1 MVKGKIDNDY
11 LDNSYTSIEQKKE
24 LERYQKYLK
33 SIKKYDPLDEEEY
46 LFLTRKLGN
55 IINQNE
61 KLSDI
66 EVLELTTKLQ
76 KIEYTQE
83 YTVELL
89 ELTRQIKKI
98 TKIVDKE
105 LPKVSKKEN
114 PCRQVFK
121 SLTAT
126 SILPKIKPGQKAVE
140 EPKKIAIK
148 KEEEKKE
155 KVKEKPKKIEE
166 DRLTLKGL
174 VEKNN
179 RNNPTVE
186 HFDTQRIQTIRTSI
200 EKRTVPKK
208 KVSKSSK
215 VFWNISFYASII
227 LLLVLVY
234 NFVKWEVENVLV
246 SNQITSIYE
255 QVVLEDTVTTGAI
268 TDVGDL
274 PVVDEEKEEE
284 KQEEVIKPVQPSR
297 PNDYWYYMS
306 MSMLNVNFDELTKK
320 NPDTVGWIKVNGGNV
335 NYPYVQTTNNDYY
348 LNHSFD
354 RSYNGAGWVFLDYR
368 NDPNNYGRNN
378 IIYAHSRLDNTMFGS
393 LRDII
398 TPNWYNNTNNHI
410 VKTSTKTSNAIWQ
423 VFSVYTIK
431 PESYYIKTKFSDDEF
446 TTFINTI
453 SSRSVHDF
461 GVEVTIDDKILTL
474 STCYFDNKRVVLH
487 AKLIRLEEK

>member
-1 MVKGKIDNDY
+1 MTKDKINNDY
-11 LDNSYTSIEQKKE
+11 LDNIDISIEQRKE
-24 LERYQKYLK
+24 LDRYQKYLK
-33 SIKKYDPLDEEEY
+33 SIKTYDPLDEEEY
-46 LFLTRKLGN
+46 LFLTRELGN

-66 EVLELTTKLQ
+66 EVLELTRKLE
-76 KIEYTQE
+76 KIENTKD

-114 PCRQVFK
+114 PRRQIFK

-126 SILPKIKPGQKAVE
+126 SLLPKIKPGMKAKEEIKVE
-140 EPKKIAIK
+140 VK
-148 KEEEKKE
+148 KEE
-155 KVKEKPKKIEE
+155 VPIKPKKVEE

-179 RNNPTVE
+179 RNNPIVD
-186 HFDTQRIQTIRTSI
+186 HFDTQKIQTIRTSMK
-200 EKRTVPKK
+200 KRVLPKK
-208 KVSKSSK
+208 KESKASK
-215 VFWNISFYASII
+215 IFWNISFYASLV

-246 SNQITSIYE
+246 QKQINNIYE
-255 QVVLEDTVTTGAI
+255 KVVLEDTVSVGAI
-268 TDVGDL
+268 TNVSDL
-274 PVVDEEKEEE
+274 PVVEEE
-284 KQEEVIKPVQPSR
+284 KKEEVIKPVQPSR

-320 NPDTVGWIKVNGGNV
+320 NNDTAGWVQVNGGNI
-335 NYPYVQTTNNDYY
+335 NYPYVHTTNNDYY

-354 RSYNGAGWVFLDYR
+354 KSYNGAGWVFLDYR

-393 LRDII
+393 LREVI
-398 TPNWYNNTNNHI
+398 TPVWYNNTNNHI

-431 PESYYIKTKFSDDEF
+431 PESYYIKTKFSDDDF
-446 TTFINTI
+446 LTFINTI

>member
-1 MVKGKIDNDY
+1 MTKDKINNDY
-11 LDNSYTSIEQKKE
+11 LDNIDISSEQRKE
-24 LERYQKYLK
+24 LDRYQKYLK
-33 SIKKYDPLDEEEY
+33 SIKTYDPLDEEEY
-46 LFLTRKLGN
+46 LFLTRELGN

-66 EVLELTTKLQ
+66 EVLELTRKLE
-76 KIEYTQE
+76 KIENTKD

-114 PCRQVFK
+114 PRRQIFK

-126 SILPKIKPGQKAVE
+126 SLLPKIKPSMKAKEEIKVE
-140 EPKKIAIK
+140 VK
-148 KEEEKKE
+148 KEE
-155 KVKEKPKKIEE
+155 VPIKPKKVEE

-179 RNNPTVE
+179 RNNPIVD
-186 HFDTQRIQTIRTSI
+186 HFDTQKIQTIRTSMK
-200 EKRTVPKK
+200 KRVLPKK
-208 KVSKSSK
+208 KESKASK
-215 VFWNISFYASII
+215 IFWNISFYASLV

-234 NFVKWEVENVLV
+234 NFVKWEIENVLV
-246 SNQITSIYE
+246 QKQINNIYE
-255 QVVLEDTVTTGAI
+255 KVVLEDIVSVGAI
-268 TDVGDL
+268 TNVSDL
-274 PVVDEEKEEE
+274 PVVEEE
-284 KQEEVIKPVQPSR
+284 KKEEVIKPAQPSR

-320 NPDTVGWIKVNGGNV
+320 NNDTAGWVQVNGGNI
-335 NYPYVQTTNNDYY
+335 NYPYVHTTNNDYY

-354 RSYNGAGWVFLDYR
+354 KSYNGAGWVFLDYR

-393 LRDII
+393 LREVI
-398 TPNWYNNTNNHI
+398 TPVWYNNTNNHI

-431 PESYYIKTKFSDDEF
+431 PESYYIKTKFSDDDF
-446 TTFINTI
+446 LTFINTI

>member
-1 MVKGKIDNDY
+1 MDNDY
-11 LDNSYTSIEQKKE
+11 LDNLDTSIEQQKE
-24 LERYQKYLK
+24 LDRYQKYLK
-33 SIKKYDPLDEEEY
+33 SIKKYDPFDKEEY
-46 LFLTRKLGN
+46 LFLTRELET
-55 IINQNE
+55 IINKNE

-76 KIEYTQE
+76 KIENTKD

-98 TKIVDKE
+98 TKIVDKD
-105 LPKVSKKEN
+105 LPKLSKKEN
-114 PCRQVFK
+114 PRRQVFK

-126 SILPKIKPGQKAVE
+126 SILPKIKPVMKKMVVE
-140 EPKKIAIK
+140 EKNIEVKQI
-148 KEEEKKE
+148 EEKKVD
-155 KVKEKPKKIEE
+155 KQKKEE

-179 RNNPTVE
+179 KNNPIVD
-186 HFDTQRIQTIRTSI
+186 HFDTQKIQKIRTSM
-200 EKRTVPKK
+200 EKRVVPKK
-208 KVSKSSK
+208 KISKASK
-215 VFWNISFYASII
+215 IFWNISFYASLM

-234 NFVKWEVENVLV
+234 NFVKWEFENVQV

-255 QVVLEDTVTTGAI
+255 DVIFEDTVSAGAI
-268 TDVGDL
+268 TDVSDL
-274 PVVDEEKEEE
+274 PVVEEEKEEE
-284 KQEEVIKPVQPSR
+284 EVVKPIQPSR

-320 NPDTVGWIKVNGGNV
+320 NSDTAGWIKVNGGNV
-335 NYPYVQTTNNDYY
+335 NYPYVHTTNNDYY

-354 RSYNGAGWVFLDYR
+354 KSYNSAGWVFLDYR
-368 NDPNNYGRNN
+368 NDPDNYGRNN
-378 IIYAHSRLDNTMFGS
+378 ILYAHSRLDNTMFGS
-393 LRDII
+393 LREII
-398 TPNWYNNTNNHI
+398 TPTWYNNTNNHV

-423 VFSVYTIK
+423 VFSVYTIN
-431 PESYYIKTKFSDDEF
+431 PESYYIRTKFSDDEF
-446 TTFINTI
+446 ETFINTI
-453 SSRSVHDF
+453 TTRSVHDF

>member
-1 MVKGKIDNDY
+1 M
-11 LDNSYTSIEQKKE
+11 
-24 LERYQKYLK
+24 
-33 SIKKYDPLDEEEY
+33 
-46 LFLTRKLGN
+46 
-55 IINQNE
+55 
-61 KLSDI
+61 
-66 EVLELTTKLQ
+66 
-76 KIEYTQE
+76 
-83 YTVELL
+83 
-89 ELTRQIKKI
+89 
-98 TKIVDKE
+98 
-105 LPKVSKKEN
+105 PKVSKKEN
-114 PCRQVFK
+114 PRRQVFK

-126 SILPKIKPGQKAVE
+126 SLLPKIKPGMKAKEEIKVE
-140 EPKKIAIK
+140 VK
-148 KEEEKKE
+148 KEDIP
-155 KVKEKPKKIEE
+155 VKPKKVEE

-179 RNNPTVE
+179 RNNPIVD
-186 HFDTQRIQTIRTSI
+186 HFDTQKLKTIRTSM
-200 EKRTVPKK
+200 KQRVVPKK
-208 KVSKSSK
+208 KESKASK
-215 VFWNISFYASII
+215 IFWNISFYASIV

-246 SNQITSIYE
+246 QRQINNIYE
-255 QVVLEDTVTTGAI
+255 KVVLEDTVSVGAI
-268 TDVGDL
+268 TNVSDL
-274 PVVDEEKEEE
+274 PVVEEE
-284 KQEEVIKPVQPSR
+284 KKEEVIKPVQPSR

-320 NPDTVGWIKVNGGNV
+320 NSDTAGWVQVNGGNI
-335 NYPYVQTTNNDYY
+335 NYPYVHTTDNEYY

-354 RSYNGAGWVFLDYR
+354 KSYNGAGWVFLDYR

-393 LRDII
+393 LREVI
-398 TPNWYNNTNNHI
+398 TPAWYNNTNNHI

-431 PESYYIKTKFSDDEF
+431 PESYYIKTKFSDDDF
-446 TTFINTI
+446 LTFINTI